1 MQGKE
6 NARKSVLSVTAFSYL
21 YKVTKEKKQ
30 NYLIAATEIPSVRCN
45 NKLENTLARQMTC
58 R

>member
-30 NYLIAATEIPSVRCN
+30 NFLIAATEIPSVRC